1 LAKDPSLEVL
11 SHEPLNAQP
20 PLSRLGE
27 SAVTPLEL
35 FFVRTHAA
43 VPALDEAGWRL
54 EIGGMVQRPLRLR
67 LADLK
72 ALFPETEVTA
82 TLQCAGNRRTEL
94 IRVRP
99 VPGETPWGASA
110 LGTAVFRGTPLATV
124 LEGAG
129 ILDGA
134 AHVAFTGLDSIE
146 KEGQTFGF
154 GGSIPLSR
162 ALLPDVLLA
171 WEMNGQPLEP
181 AHGYPLRAVVPG
193 WIGAR
198 SVKWLGEIRLQ
209 AEPSDNWY
217 QARSYKLFPPHVDAT
232 TADWPNGLMLGELS
246 LTSVIC
252 SPGDGE
258 ELAAGRVEVR
268 GYAMAGGQR
277 TVERVEVSADH
288 GTSWTVAELGPSA
301 PGAWRLWTAGLDL
314 PAGGHELVCRA
325 WDSAAMTQPE
335 DPAHV
340 WNYKG
345 YMNNAWHRVRV
356 WAG

>member
-1 LAKDPSLEVL
+1 LAKHPDMEVL
-11 SHEPLNAQP
+11 SQEPFNAQP
-20 PLSRLGE
+20 PLARLID
-27 SAVTPLEL
+27 APVTPLEL

-43 VPALDEAGWRL
+43 VPALDEDTYRL
-54 EIGGMVQRPLRLR
+54 DVGGKAKRPLRLR
-67 LADLK
+67 LGDLM
-72 ALFPETEVTA
+72 ANFPVTEVTA

-94 IRVRP
+94 IGVRP

-110 LGTAVFRGTPLATV
+110 LSTAVWRGTPLAGV
-124 LEGAG
+124 LEAVG

-134 AHVAFTGLDSIE
+134 AHVAFVGLDEIE
-146 KEGQTFGF
+146 KEGNTFGF

-162 ALLPDVLLA
+162 AMAPDVLLA
-171 WEMNGQPLEP
+171 WEMNGEPLTP
-181 AHGYPLRAVVPG
+181 AHGYPLRVIVPG

-198 SVKWLGEIRLQ
+198 SVKWVGQIRLQ

-217 QARSYKLFPPHVDAT
+217 QARSYKIFPPHVDAA
-232 TADWPNGLMLGELS
+232 TADWANGLMLGELS

-252 SPGDGE
+252 SPSDGE
-258 ELAAGRVEVR
+258 ELRAGRVTVR
-268 GYAMAGGQR
+268 GYAMAGGSR
-277 TVERVEVSADH
+277 SVERVEVSADH
-288 GTSWTVAELGPSA
+288 GDTWVVADLGTA
-301 PGAWRLWTAGLDL
+301 TPGAWRLWSAELDL
-314 PAGGHELVCRA
+314 AEGAHELTCRA

-340 WNYKG
+340 WNFKG